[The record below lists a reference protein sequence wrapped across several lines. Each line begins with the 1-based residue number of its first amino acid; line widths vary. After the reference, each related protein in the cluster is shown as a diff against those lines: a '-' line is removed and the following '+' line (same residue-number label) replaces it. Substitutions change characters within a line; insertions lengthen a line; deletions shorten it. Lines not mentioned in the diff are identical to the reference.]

1 MNAPLASAGRELRS
15 GGARIAGVVS
25 CVPSHELANDAFV
38 ERFGEA
44 AVRDV
49 VKMVGVERRRVA
61 AAGQTAGDLCRT
73 AGDHLLRGLGWQAE
87 EVDAVL
93 FVSQT
98 PDYRL
103 PGTAFVL
110 QAAWGLPAAS
120 IALDINLGCSGYPQ
134 ALWLGM
140 NLIRSGAARRVL
152 LAVGDTISKLVDP
165 DDRATA
171 LLFGDAGTVTALEA
185 DETAE
190 DAVFVIGSDG
200 AGVPNLIVPG
210 GGCRESVVAGTAADA
225 PQAAP
230 GADPQLAGR
239 SRAHLFMNG
248 GEIFNFTL
256 RRIPPLVART
266 LELAG
271 HGVPDYDA
279 FLFHQAN
286 LFMLKHLTKKAGLPG
301 ERVPV
306 NLNTYGN
313 TSCASIPLL
322 MTTELRGTLATQRQ
336 RLALFGFGVGYSW
349 ASASLVAGP
358 LAVVD
363 TIES

>member
-1 MNAPLASAGRELRS
+1 MNAPLAPIGRELRA
-15 GGARIAGVVS
+15 GGVRLAGVVS
-25 CVPSHELANDAFV
+25 CLPAQEVPNTVFV

-49 VKMVGVERRRVA
+49 VKMIGVESRRRA
-61 AAGQTAGDLCRT
+61 AEHQTAGDLCRA
-73 AGDHLLRGLGWQAE
+73 AGAHLLQGLGWRGE
-87 EVDAVL
+87 DVDAVL

-110 QAAWGLPAAS
+110 QAALGLPAAS
-120 IALDINLGCSGYPQ
+120 IALDINLGCSAYPQ

-165 DDRATA
+165 EDRATA

-185 DETAE
+185 DDTAP
-190 DAVFVIGSDG
+190 DAHFVIGSDG
-200 AGVPNLIVPG
+200 GGVPNLIVPA
-210 GGCRESVVAGTAADA
+210 GGCRPAPADDA
-225 PQAAP
+225 R
-230 GADPQLAGR
+230 LAGR
-239 SRAHLFMNG
+239 SLAHLYMDG

-256 RRIPPLVART
+256 KRIPPLVART
-266 LELAG
+266 LELSG
-271 HGVPDYDA
+271 HGVDGHDA

-286 LFMLKHLTKKAGLPG
+286 LFMLKHLAKKAGLPAD
-301 ERVPV
+301 RVPL
-306 NLNTYGN
+306 NLNAYGN

-322 MTTELRGTLATQRQ
+322 MTTDLREALATREM
-336 RLALFGFGVGYSW
+336 RLAMFGFGVGYSW
-349 ASASLVAGP
+349 ASASLVTGP

-363 TIES
+363 TIEL